1 MKFRNRKIQI
11 AIISTI
17 SVGALSLIWLVAW
30 LAVGS
35 GIPSGVRV
43 AGIDIGGKT
52 KEAAISE
59 LNSQLKKQFKSQINL
74 TAKAASISISPKK
87 AGISVD
93 LAATLEKAPHRTVNP
108 INLFS
113 ILTSK
118 TDLVPTIE
126 IDKDKFIKALRPL
139 EIRTTK
145 SPRDATIVYKELE
158 PQVLS
163 SLGGVEIDRKK
174 AIKAVSKY
182 WLKKNVIDLPM
193 KKVKPKASAKDATAF
208 LEFARQAVSESLT
221 INIAAQPI
229 VITPTEIAGSLAFRT
244 SASGDLAPVWVKES
258 FIQQVGSRWS
268 KYVREPINAS
278 FVMVEGQ
285 ARVQPSTDGSD
296 VPDAKLSAAII
307 PALSKIGVLRAASVL
322 PEVVKAK
329 VTTEMAGGL
338 GIKDVIGTFTT
349 NYPYAEY
356 RLINIHRAALW
367 MDGTIVQPGEIFSY
381 NKAVG
386 ERTEARGFVPGIMID
401 NGVFKKD
408 LGGGVSQVATTTWNA
423 AWFSGLELVQHKPH
437 SFYISRYPAGRE
449 STVAWPNV
457 DVKFKNNSGHPIFV
471 DTSFTKSSVTVSIY
485 GTKFVDVESE
495 SGPKTNFV
503 EHEIY
508 EEDSID
514 CIFQEGVDGFSITVD
529 RILKKDGIEFK
540 REKYRTRYIPED
552 RVICTNPEAKWMNPP
567 LKVQRG
573 EGN

>member
-1 MKFRNRKIQI
+1 MKFRNRKSQI
-11 AIISTI
+11 AVITSIL
-17 SVGALSLIWLVAW
+17 VGSLALIWLGAW
-30 LAVGS
+30 FAVGS
-35 GIPSGVRV
+35 GIPSGVSV

-59 LNSQLKKQFKSQINL
+59 LNLQLKKQIKSQVNL
-74 TAKAASISISPKK
+74 TAKAASISISPKS

-93 LAATLEKAPHRTVNP
+93 LVATLEKAPHRTVNP

-126 IDKDKFIKALRPL
+126 IDKDKFIKAIRPL

-174 AIKAVSKY
+174 AIKAVNKY

-193 KKVKPKASAKDATAF
+193 KKVKPKASAKDATEF

-229 VITPTEIAGSLAFRT
+229 VITPNEIAGSLAFRT
-244 SASGDLAPVWVKES
+244 SVSGDLAPIWVKES

-268 KYVREPINAS
+268 KYVREPVNAS
-278 FVMVEGQ
+278 FVMVDGQ

>member
-74 TAKAASISISPKK
+74 TAKAASISISPKS

>member
-35 GIPSGVRV
+35 GIPSGVSV

-59 LNSQLKKQFKSQINL
+59 LNLQLKKQFKSQVNL
-74 TAKAASISISPKK
+74 TAKAASISISPKS

>member
-35 GIPSGVRV
+35 GIPSGVSV

-59 LNSQLKKQFKSQINL
+59 LNLQLKKQFKSQVNL

-93 LAATLEKAPHRTVNP
+93 LAATLGKAPHRTVNP

-193 KKVKPKASAKDATAF
+193 KKVKPKASAKDATAL
-208 LEFARQAVSESLT
+208 LEFARQAVSEPLT
-221 INIAAQPI
+221 LNVSGQPI
-229 VITPTEIAGSLAFRT
+229 VISPTEIAGSLTFRT
-244 SASGDLAPVWVKES
+244 SASGTLAPIWVKEN
-258 FIQQVGSRWS
+258 FLQQVGSRWR

-278 FVMVEGQ
+278 FTMVDGKP
-285 ARVQPSTDGSD
+285 RVQPSSDGSD
-296 VPDAKLSAAII
+296 VPDVKLNDVII
-307 PALSKIGVLRAASVL
+307 PALSNVGGVRIASVT
-322 PEVVKAK
+322 PELVKAK

-408 LGGGVSQVATTTWNA
+408 LGGGVSQLATTTWNA

-485 GTKFVDVESE
+485 GTKFVEIDTE
-495 SGPKTNFV
+495 SGPRSNFV
-503 EHEIY
+503 KHQIY

-529 RILKKDGIEFK
+529 RILKKEGIEFK

-552 RVICTNPEAKWMNPP
+552 RVICTNPEAKWMNPS
-567 LKVQRG
+567 LEVQRG

>member
-1 MKFRNRKIQI
+1 MKFRKRKIQI

-74 TAKAASISISPKK
+74 TAKAASISISPKS

>member
-35 GIPSGVRV
+35 GIPSGVSV

-59 LNSQLKKQFKSQINL
+59 LNLQLKKQFKSQVNL
-74 TAKAASISISPKK
+74 TAKAASISISPKS

-457 DVKFKNNSGHPIFV
+457 DVKFKNNSGYPIFV

-485 GTKFVDVESE
+485 GTKFVEIDTE
-495 SGPKTNFV
+495 SGPRSNFV
-503 EHEIY
+503 KHQIY

-529 RILKKDGIEFK
+529 RILKKEGIEFK

-552 RVICTNPEAKWMNPP
+552 RVICTNPEAKWMNPS
-567 LKVQRG
+567 LEVQRG

>member
-1 MKFRNRKIQI
+1 LKFPDRKIQI
-11 AIISTI
+11 AIIS
-17 SVGALSLIWLVAW
+17 VGSLSLIWLAAW
-30 LAVGS
+30 FAVGS
-35 GIPSGVRV
+35 GIPSGVSV
-43 AGIDIGGKT
+43 SGIDIGGKT
-52 KEAAISE
+52 KVEAITD
-59 LNSQLKKQFKSQINL
+59 LNSQMSKKVKSKINL
-74 TAKAASISISPKK
+74 TAKTASISISPKS

-93 LAATLEKAPHRTVNP
+93 LEATIEKAPERTLNP

-113 ILTSK
+113 LLTSK
-118 TDLVPTIE
+118 TDLTPTLK
-126 IDKDKFIKALRPL
+126 IDKI
-139 EIRTTK
+139 
-145 SPRDATIVYKELE
+145 PRDATITFRELE
-158 PQVLS
+158 PRVVS
-163 SLGGVEIDRKK
+163 SLSGTEIDRKK
-174 AIKAVSKY
+174 AIKAVKKY
-182 WLKKNVIDLPM
+182 WLKKNVIELPM
-193 KKVKPKASAKDATAF
+193 KKVKPKASAKDATAL
-208 LEFARQAVSESLT
+208 LEFARQAVSEPLT
-221 INIAAQPI
+221 INVSAQPL
-229 VITPTEIAGSLAFRT
+229 VVTPTEIADSLAFRT
-244 SASGDLAPVWVKES
+244 SPGKSGKLAPIWVKEN
-258 FIQQVGSRWS
+258 FTQQVGSRWN
-268 KYVREPINAS
+268 KFVREPINAS
-278 FVMVEGQ
+278 FVMVDGSP
-285 ARVQPSTDGSD
+285 RVQPSMDGSD
-296 VPDAKLSAAII
+296 VPDAKLNEAVI
-307 PALSKIGVLRAASVL
+307 PALAKVGALRVASVV
-322 PEVVKAK
+322 PELVKAK

-356 RLINIHRAALW
+356 RLINIHRAAQW

-408 LGGGVSQVATTTWNA
+408 LGGGVSQVATTLWNA

-457 DVKFKNNSGHPIFV
+457 DVKFKNNSGHPVFV

-485 GTKFVDVESE
+485 GTKFVEVETE
-495 SGPKTNFV
+495 SGPRTNFV
-503 EHEIY
+503 KHETY

-529 RILKKDGIEFK
+529 RILKKESIEFK

-573 EGN
+573 EGS

>member
-1 MKFRNRKIQI
+1 LKFPNRKIQI
-11 AIISTI
+11 AIISI
-17 SVGALSLIWLVAW
+17 GSLPLIWLVAW
-30 LAVGS
+30 FAVGS
-35 GIPSGVRV
+35 GVPSGVSV
-43 AGIDIGGKT
+43 SGINIGGKT
-52 KEAAISE
+52 EVAVISD
-59 LNSQLKKQFKSQINL
+59 LKLQMKKQIKSKINL
-74 TAKAASISISPKK
+74 TAKTASISISPKS

-93 LAATLEKAPHRTVNP
+93 LAETLEKAPHRSLNP
-108 INLFS
+108 INLLS

-118 TDLVPTIE
+118 IDLAPTVK
-126 IDKDKFIKALRPL
+126 IDKEKFIKALRPL

-145 SPRDATIVYKELE
+145 SARDATIIYKELE

-163 SLGGVEIDRKK
+163 SLAGVEIDRKK
-174 AIKAVSKY
+174 AIKAVSKF

-193 KKVKPKASAKDATAF
+193 KKVEPKVSAKDATAL
-208 LEFARQAVSESLT
+208 LEFARQAVSEELT

-244 SASGDLAPVWVKES
+244 SDSGKSGKLAPIWVKEN
-258 FIQQVGSRWS
+258 FLQQVGSRWS
-268 KYVREPINAS
+268 KFVREPINAS
-278 FVMVEGQ
+278 FTMVDGK

-296 VPDAKLSAAII
+296 VLDAKLSESII
-307 PALSKIGVLRAASVL
+307 PALSKIGVLRVASVV
-322 PEVVKAK
+322 PELVKAK

-349 NYPYAEY
+349 YYPYAEY
-356 RLINIHRAALW
+356 RLINIHRAAQW
-367 MDGTIVQPGEIFSY
+367 MDGTIVEPGEIFSY

-408 LGGGVSQVATTTWNA
+408 FGGGVSQVATTTWNA

-471 DTSFTKSSVTVSIY
+471 DTSFTSSSVTVSIY
-485 GTKFVDVESE
+485 GTKLVDVTSE

-503 EHEIY
+503 KHEIY
-508 EEDSID
+508 EENSID

-529 RILKKDGIEFK
+529 RILKKGGIEFK

-552 RVICTNPEAKWMNPP
+552 RVICTNPEAKWMNPS

>member
-1 MKFRNRKIQI
+1 MKIPNRKIQI
-11 AIISTI
+11 AIIS
-17 SVGALSLIWLVAW
+17 VGSLSLIWLAAW

-35 GIPSGVRV
+35 GIPSGVSV
-43 AGIDIGGKT
+43 SGIDIGGKT
-52 KEAAISE
+52 KVAAISD
-59 LNSQLKKQFKSQINL
+59 LKLQMSKKVKSKINL
-74 TAKAASISISPKK
+74 TAKTASISISPKS
-87 AGISVD
+87 AGISLD
-93 LAATLEKAPHRTVNP
+93 LEATLENAPERSFNP

-113 ILTSK
+113 LLTSK
-118 TDLVPTIE
+118 TDLMPTVKV
-126 IDKDKFIKALRPL
+126 DKEKFIKAIRPL

-145 SPRDATIVYKELE
+145 SPRDANIIFKELE
-158 PQVLS
+158 PQVVS
-163 SLGGVEIDRKK
+163 SLSGTEIDRKK
-174 AIKAVSKY
+174 AIKAVKKS
-182 WLKKNVIDLPM
+182 WLKKNVIELSM
-193 KKVKPKASAKDATAF
+193 KTVKPKATAKDATA
-208 LEFARQAVSESLT
+208 LLDFARQAVSEQLT
-221 INIAAQPI
+221 INISAKPI

-244 SASGDLAPVWVKES
+244 STSGKLAPIWVKEN
-258 FIQQVGSRWS
+258 FVQQVGSRWS

-278 FVMVEGQ
+278 FTMVEGEP
-285 ARVQPSTDGSD
+285 RVQPSSDGSD
-296 VPDAKLSAAII
+296 VPDAKLNQAII
-307 PALSKIGVLRAASVL
+307 PALSEVGGLRIASVT
-322 PEVVKAK
+322 PELVKAK

-338 GIKDVIGTFTT
+338 GIQDVIGTFTT

-356 RLINIHRAALW
+356 RLINIHRAAKW

-401 NGVFKKD
+401 NGVLKKD

-471 DTSFTKSSVTVSIY
+471 DTSFTSSSVTVSIY
-485 GTKFVDVESE
+485 GTKFTDVTSE

-503 EHEIY
+503 PFKTY
-508 EEDSID
+508 EEDAAG
-514 CIFQEGVDGFSITVD
+514 CIFQEGVQGFSISVD
-529 RILKKDGIEFK
+529 RIFKKDGVEVK
-540 REKYRTRYIPED
+540 RETYKTRYRPED
-552 RVICTNPEAKWMNPP
+552 RVICTNPEAKWMNPS

>member
-1 MKFRNRKIQI
+1 M
-11 AIISTI
+11 
-17 SVGALSLIWLVAW
+17 SVGSLPLIWLAAW
-30 LAVGS
+30 FAVGS
-35 GIPSGVRV
+35 GIPSGVSV
-43 AGIDIGGKT
+43 SGIDIGAKT
-52 KEAAISE
+52 KVAAI
-59 LNSQLKKQFKSQINL
+59 NDLKLQMSKKVQSKINL
-74 TAKAASISISPKK
+74 TAKTASISISPKG

-93 LAATLEKAPHRTVNP
+93 FEATIEKAPKRTPNP
-108 INLFS
+108 IYLFS
-113 ILTSK
+113 LLTSK
-118 TDLVPTIE
+118 TDLRPTLK
-126 IDKDKFIKALRPL
+126 IDKEKFIKALRPL

-145 SPRDATIVYKELE
+145 SPRDANIIYRELE
-158 PQVLS
+158 PQVVS
-163 SLGGVEIDRKK
+163 SLSGTEIDRKK
-174 AIKAVSKY
+174 AIKVVKNS
-182 WLKKNVIDLPM
+182 WLKKNVIELPM
-193 KKVKPKASAKDATAF
+193 KKVKPKASAKDATAL
-208 LEFARQAVSESLT
+208 LEFARQAVSEPLT
-221 INIAAQPI
+221 INVSAQPI
-229 VITPTEIAGSLAFRT
+229 LITPTEIAASLAFRT
-244 SASGDLAPVWVKES
+244 SSGKSGELTPIWVKEN
-258 FIQQVGSRWS
+258 FTQQVGSRWS
-268 KYVREPINAS
+268 KFVREPINAS
-278 FVMVEGQ
+278 FVMVDGSP
-285 ARVQPSTDGSD
+285 RVQPSMDGSD
-296 VPDAKLSAAII
+296 VPDSKLNEAVI
-307 PALSKIGVLRAASVL
+307 PALSKMGTLRVASVV
-322 PEVVKAK
+322 PELVKAK

-356 RLINIHRAALW
+356 RLINIHRAAQW

-408 LGGGVSQVATTTWNA
+408 LGGGVSQVATTLWNA

-457 DVKFKNNSGHPIFV
+457 DVKFKNNSGHAVFV

-485 GTKFVDVESE
+485 GTKFVEVETE
-495 SGPKTNFV
+495 SGPRINFV
-503 EHEIY
+503 KHETY

-529 RILKKDGIEFK
+529 RILKKESIEFK

-573 EGN
+573 EGS

>member
-1 MKFRNRKIQI
+1 MKFPNRKIQI
-11 AIISTI
+11 TIISI
-17 SVGALSLIWLVAW
+17 GSLSLIWLLAW
-30 LAVGS
+30 FAVGS
-35 GIPSGVRV
+35 GVPSGVSV
-43 AGIDIGGKT
+43 SGIDIGRKT
-52 KEAAISE
+52 KVSAINY
-59 LNSQLKKQFKSQINL
+59 LNLQMDKMIKIKINL
-74 TAKAASISISPKK
+74 TAKTASISISPKS

-93 LAATLEKAPHRTVNP
+93 LIATLEKVPQRTLNP

-113 ILTSK
+113 LLTSK
-118 TDLVPTIE
+118 TDLEPVIN
-126 IDKDKFIKALRPL
+126 IDKVKFIKALRPL

-145 SPRDATIVYKELE
+145 SARDATIIYKELE

-163 SLGGVEIDRKK
+163 SLAGIEIDRKK
-174 AIKAVSKY
+174 AIKIVSKY

-193 KKVKPKASAKDATAF
+193 KKVKPKVSVKDTTA
-208 LEFARQAVSESLT
+208 LLDFARQAVSEQLT
-221 INIAAQPI
+221 LNVSSQPL
-229 VITPTEIAGSLAFRT
+229 VISPTEIAGSLEFRT
-244 SASGDLAPVWVKES
+244 SNSGESGKLVPIWVKES
-258 FIQQVGSRWS
+258 FLQQVGSRWS
-268 KYVREPINAS
+268 KYVREPVNAS
-278 FVMVEGQ
+278 FKIEDGKP
-285 ARVQPSTDGSD
+285 RVQPSSDGSD
-296 VPDAKLSAAII
+296 VPDSKLNEAII
-307 PALSKIGVLRAASVL
+307 PALSKMGVLRVASVV
-322 PEVVKAK
+322 PEVAKAK

-356 RLINIHRAALW
+356 RLINIHKAAQW

-485 GTKFVDVESE
+485 GTKFVEIDTE
-495 SGPKTNFV
+495 SGPRINFV
-503 EHEIY
+503 KHEIY

-529 RILKKDGIEFK
+529 RILKKEGIEFK

-552 RVICTNPEAKWMNPP
+552 RVICTNPEAKWMNPS

>member
-35 GIPSGVRV
+35 GIPSGVSV

-59 LNSQLKKQFKSQINL
+59 LNLQLKKQFKSQVNL

-529 RILKKDGIEFK
+529 RILKRDGIEFK

>member
-1 MKFRNRKIQI
+1 LKFPNRKIQI
-11 AIISTI
+11 ATISTI
-17 SVGALSLIWLVAW
+17 SVGSLSLIWLVAW
-30 LAVGS
+30 FAVGS
-35 GIPSGVRV
+35 GVPSGVSV
-43 AGIDIGGKT
+43 AGIDIGGRT
-52 KEAAISE
+52 KVSAMSD
-59 LNSQLKKQFKSQINL
+59 LKLQMDKMIKSKINL
-74 TAKAASISISPKK
+74 TAKAASISISPKS

-93 LAATLEKAPHRTVNP
+93 LIATLEKVPQRTFNP

-113 ILTSK
+113 LLTSK
-118 TDLVPTIE
+118 TDLKPVIN
-126 IDKDKFIKALRPL
+126 IDKEKFIKALRPL

-174 AIKAVSKY
+174 AIKIVGKY

-193 KKVKPKASAKDATAF
+193 KKVKPKASAKDATAL
-208 LEFARQAVSESLT
+208 LEFARQAVSGSLT

-244 SASGDLAPVWVKES
+244 SASGDIAPIWVKES

-296 VPDAKLSAAII
+296 VPDSKLNEAII
-307 PALSKIGVLRAASVL
+307 PALSKIGVLRAASVT

>member
-1 MKFRNRKIQI
+1 MKFPNRKIQI
-11 AIISTI
+11 ATISTI
-17 SVGALSLIWLVAW
+17 SVGSLSLIWLVAW
-30 LAVGS
+30 FAVGS
-35 GIPSGVRV
+35 GVPSGVSV
-43 AGIDIGGKT
+43 AGIDIGGRT
-52 KEAAISE
+52 KVSAMSD
-59 LNSQLKKQFKSQINL
+59 LKLQMDKMIKSKINL
-74 TAKAASISISPKK
+74 TAKAASISISPKS

-93 LAATLEKAPHRTVNP
+93 LIATLEEAPQRTFNP

-113 ILTSK
+113 LLTSK
-118 TDLVPTIE
+118 TDLKPVIN
-126 IDKDKFIKALRPL
+126 IDKEKFIKALRPL

-193 KKVKPKASAKDATAF
+193 KKVKPKASAKDATAL
-208 LEFARQAVSESLT
+208 LEFARQAVSGSLT

-244 SASGDLAPVWVKES
+244 SASGDIAPIWVKES

-296 VPDAKLSAAII
+296 VPDSKLNEAII
-307 PALSKIGVLRAASVL
+307 PALSKIGVLRAASVT

-485 GTKFVDVESE
+485 GTKFVEIDTE
-495 SGPKTNFV
+495 SGPRSNFV

-529 RILKKDGIEFK
+529 RILKKEGIEFK

-552 RVICTNPEAKWMNPP
+552 RVICTNPEAKWMNPS

>member
-1 MKFRNRKIQI
+1 MKFPNRKIQI

-17 SVGALSLIWLVAW
+17 SVGSLSLIWLVAW

-35 GIPSGVRV
+35 GVPSGVSV
-43 AGIDIGGKT
+43 SGIDIGGKT
-52 KEAAISE
+52 SAAALKD
-59 LNSQLKKQFKSQINL
+59 LNLQMEKKVKSKLNL
-74 TAKAASISISPKK
+74 TAKTASISISPKS

-93 LAATLEKAPHRTVNP
+93 YIATLEKVPQRTWNP

-113 ILTSK
+113 LLTSK
-118 TDLVPTIE
+118 TDLKPVIN
-126 IDKDKFIKALRPL
+126 IDKEKFIKALRPL

-145 SPRDATIVYKELE
+145 NARDATIIYKELE

-163 SLGGVEIDRKK
+163 SVSGTEIDRKK
-174 AIKAVSKY
+174 AIKVVKKS

-193 KKVKPKASAKDATAF
+193 KKVKPKASAKDATAL
-208 LEFARQAVSESLT
+208 LEFARQAVSEPLT
-221 INIAAQPI
+221 LNVSEQPI
-229 VITPTEIAGSLAFRT
+229 VISPTEIAGSLTFRT
-244 SASGDLAPVWVKES
+244 SASGKLAPIWIKEN
-258 FIQQVGSRWS
+258 FLQQVGSRWR

-278 FVMVEGQ
+278 FTLVDGKP
-285 ARVQPSTDGSD
+285 RVQPSSDGSD
-296 VPDAKLSAAII
+296 VPDAKLNDAII
-307 PALSKIGVLRAASVL
+307 PALSNVGGLRIASVT
-322 PEVVKAK
+322 PELVKAK

-356 RLINIHRAALW
+356 RLINIHRAAQW

-485 GTKFVDVESE
+485 GTKFVEIDTE
-495 SGPKTNFV
+495 SGPRSNFV
-503 EHEIY
+503 KHQIY

-529 RILKKDGIEFK
+529 RILKKEGIEFK

-552 RVICTNPEAKWMNPP
+552 RVICTNPEAKWMNPS
-567 LKVQRG
+567 LEVQRG

>member
-1 MKFRNRKIQI
+1 MKFPDRKIQI
-11 AIISTI
+11 AIIS
-17 SVGALSLIWLVAW
+17 VGSLSLIWLAAW
-30 LAVGS
+30 FAVGS
-35 GIPSGVRV
+35 GIPSGVSV
-43 AGIDIGGKT
+43 SGIDIGGKT
-52 KEAAISE
+52 KVEAMTD
-59 LNSQLKKQFKSQINL
+59 LNSQLSKKVKSKINL
-74 TAKAASISISPKK
+74 TAKTASISISPKK

-93 LAATLEKAPHRTVNP
+93 LEATIEKAPERTLNP

-113 ILTSK
+113 LLTSK

-126 IDKDKFIKALRPL
+126 IDKVTFIKALRPL

-145 SPRDATIVYKELE
+145 SARDATITFRELE
-158 PQVLS
+158 PRVVS
-163 SLGGVEIDRKK
+163 SLSGTEIDRKK
-174 AIKAVSKY
+174 AIKAVKKY
-182 WLKKNVIDLPM
+182 WLKKNVIELPM
-193 KKVKPKASAKDATAF
+193 KKVKPKASAKDATAL
-208 LEFARQAVSESLT
+208 LEFARQAVSEPLT
-221 INIAAQPI
+221 INVSAQPI
-229 VITPTEIAGSLAFRT
+229 VVTPTEIADSLAFRT
-244 SASGDLAPVWVKES
+244 STSGKLAPIWVKEN
-258 FIQQVGSRWS
+258 FTQQVGSRWN
-268 KYVREPINAS
+268 KFVREPINAS
-278 FVMVEGQ
+278 FVMVDGSP
-285 ARVQPSTDGSD
+285 RVQPSMDGSD
-296 VPDAKLSAAII
+296 VPDAKLNEAVI
-307 PALSKIGVLRAASVL
+307 PALAKVGTMRVASVV
-322 PEVVKAK
+322 PELVKAK

-356 RLINIHRAALW
+356 RLINIHRAAQW

-408 LGGGVSQVATTTWNA
+408 LGGGVSQVATTLWNA

-457 DVKFKNNSGHPIFV
+457 DVKFKNNSGFPVFV

-485 GTKFVDVESE
+485 GTKFVEVETE
-495 SGPKTNFV
+495 SGPRTNFV
-503 EHEIY
+503 KHEIY

-529 RILKKDGIEFK
+529 RILKKESIEFK

-573 EGN
+573 EGS

>member
-1 MKFRNRKIQI
+1 MKFPDRKIQI
-11 AIISTI
+11 AIIS
-17 SVGALSLIWLVAW
+17 VGSLSLIWLAAW
-30 LAVGS
+30 FAVGS
-35 GIPSGVRV
+35 GIPSGISVS
-43 AGIDIGGKT
+43 GIDIGGKT
-52 KEAAISE
+52 RAEAMTY
-59 LNSQLKKQFKSQINL
+59 LDSQMSKKVKSKINL
-74 TAKAASISISPKK
+74 TAKTASISISPKK

-93 LAATLEKAPHRTVNP
+93 LEATIEKAPERTVNP
-108 INLFS
+108 VNLFS
-113 ILTSK
+113 LLTSE
-118 TDLVPTIE
+118 TDLTPTLK
-126 IDKDKFIKALRPL
+126 IDKEKFIKALRPL

-145 SPRDATIVYKELE
+145 SPRDATITFKELE
-158 PQVLS
+158 PQVVS
-163 SLGGVEIDRKK
+163 SLSGTEIDRKK
-174 AIKAVSKY
+174 AIKAVKKY
-182 WLKKNVIDLPM
+182 WLKKNVIELPM
-193 KKVKPKASAKDATAF
+193 KKVKPKASAKDATAL
-208 LEFARQAVSESLT
+208 LEFARQAVSEPLT
-221 INIAAQPI
+221 INVSAQPL
-229 VITPTEIAGSLAFRT
+229 VVTPTEIADSLAFRT
-244 SASGDLAPVWVKES
+244 SPGKSGKLAPIWVKEN
-258 FIQQVGSRWS
+258 FTQQVGSRWN
-268 KYVREPINAS
+268 KFVREPINAS
-278 FVMVEGQ
+278 FVMVDGSP
-285 ARVQPSTDGSD
+285 RVQPSMDGSD
-296 VPDAKLSAAII
+296 VPDAKLNEAVI
-307 PALSKIGVLRAASVL
+307 PALAKVGALRVASVV
-322 PEVVKAK
+322 PELVKAK

-356 RLINIHRAALW
+356 RLINIHRAAQW

-408 LGGGVSQVATTTWNA
+408 LGGGVSQVATTLWNA

-457 DVKFKNNSGHPIFV
+457 DVKFKNNSGHPVFV

-485 GTKFVDVESE
+485 GTKFVEVETE
-495 SGPKTNFV
+495 SGPRTNFV
-503 EHEIY
+503 KHETY

-529 RILKKDGIEFK
+529 RILKKESIEFK

-573 EGN
+573 EGS

>member
-1 MKFRNRKIQI
+1 MKFPNRKIQI
-11 AIISTI
+11 AIISI
-17 SVGALSLIWLVAW
+17 SSVSLIWLAAW

-35 GIPSGVRV
+35 GIPSGVSV
-43 AGIDIGGKT
+43 SGIDIGGKT
-52 KEAAISE
+52 KAVALQD
-59 LNSQLKKQFKSQINL
+59 LNVQMEKKVKSKINL
-74 TAKAASISISPKK
+74 TAKTASISISPKS
-87 AGISVD
+87 AGISWDVF
-93 LAATLEKAPHRTVNP
+93 ATLEKVPQRTLNP
-108 INLFS
+108 INIFS
-113 ILTSK
+113 LLTSK
-118 TDLVPTIE
+118 TDLKPVIN
-126 IDKDKFIKALRPL
+126 IDKEKFITALRPL

-145 SPRDATIVYKELE
+145 SARDATIVYKELE

-163 SLGGVEIDRKK
+163 SLAGVEIDRKK
-174 AIKAVSKY
+174 AIKIVGKY
-182 WLKKNVIDLPM
+182 WLTKNVIDLPM
-193 KKVKPKASAKDATAF
+193 KKVKPKASAKDATAL
-208 LEFARQAVSESLT
+208 LEFARQAVSEPLT
-221 INIAAQPI
+221 LNVSEQPI
-229 VITPTEIAGSLAFRT
+229 VISPTEIAGSLTFRT
-244 SASGDLAPVWVKES
+244 SASGKLAPIWIKEN
-258 FIQQVGSRWS
+258 FLQQVGSRWS

-278 FVMVEGQ
+278 FTMVDGEP
-285 ARVQPSTDGSD
+285 RVQPSSDGSD
-296 VPDAKLSAAII
+296 VPDAKLNEAII
-307 PALSKIGVLRAASVL
+307 PALSNVGGLRIASVT
-322 PEVVKAK
+322 PELVIAK

-338 GIKDVIGTFTT
+338 GIQDVIGTFTT

-356 RLINIHRAALW
+356 RLINIHRAAQW

-485 GTKFVDVESE
+485 GTKFVEIDTE
-495 SGPKTNFV
+495 SGPRSNFV
-503 EHEIY
+503 KHQIY

-514 CIFQEGVDGFSITVD
+514 CIFQQGVDGFSISVD
-529 RILKKDGIEFK
+529 RIFKKGGVELK
-540 REKYRTRYIPED
+540 RETYKTRYRAED
-552 RVICTNPEAKWMNPP
+552 RVICTNPEAKWMNPS

>member
-1 MKFRNRKIQI
+1 MKFRNRKSQI
-11 AIISTI
+11 AVITSIL
-17 SVGALSLIWLVAW
+17 VGSLSLIWLGAW

-35 GIPSGVRV
+35 GIPSGVSV

-59 LNSQLKKQFKSQINL
+59 LNLQLKKQTKSQINL
-74 TAKAASISISPKK
+74 TAKAASISISPKS

-93 LAATLEKAPHRTVNP
+93 VAATLEKAPHRTVNP

-118 TDLVPTIE
+118 TDLMPTIE

-244 SASGDLAPVWVKES
+244 SASGDLAPIWVKES

-268 KYVREPINAS
+268 KYVREPVNAS